1 MKNLVRILAELP
13 LIEEYSPLRNRRI
26 LFGLTASSSI
36 YRSID
41 LVRKLIRLGA
51 EIKVVM
57 TRESL
62 SLITPD
68 LVEWAIGSKPLIEF
82 TGRAEHIE
90 LANWAEAFIIA
101 PATLNTISRIAYGIA
116 DQLLHLTAIT
126 MMGAGKKLAILPTMN
141 MKLYNSPQYR
151 EAINKLA
158 SYNNVSIINPLIE
171 EGKAK
176 FPPIN
181 DVVHC
186 IDALVNRGRD
196 LEGKYMLITAG
207 PTIEYIDPVRIITNN
222 SSGLMGVLLAREA
235 VCRGAV
241 VDLVHGPLR
250 VEPPYNVNKYP
261 VTTTAQMA
269 KTISKLTN
277 EKQYDAAIF
286 AAAPSDYTVLS
297 RSHKKISTHEHVSLV
312 VRLKQTP
319 KTIKYVSR
327 SKKPKLL
334 IIFSAETVDNH
345 LELVEKA
352 RNKLLEYN
360 ADLAIANNV
369 SISGVG
375 FSSNYIDACIVS
387 SDSHECMGVIRK
399 EVLARKIIDIVKQN
413 I

>member
-1 MKNLVRILAELP
+1 MRILSELP
-13 LIEEYSPLRNRRI
+13 RREEYSPLKNRRLLI
-26 LFGLTASSSI
+26 GLTASSSI

-41 LVRKLIRLGA
+41 LIRKLIRMGA
-51 EIKVVM
+51 KIKVVM

-68 LVEWAIGSKPLIEF
+68 LVEWATGPKPLIEF

-90 LANWAEAFIIA
+90 LTNWAEAFIIV
-101 PATLNTISRIAYGIA
+101 PATLNTIAKIAYGIG

-151 EAINKLA
+151 EALNKLA
-158 SYNNVSIINPLIE
+158 SYSNVSIINPLID

-176 FPPIN
+176 FPPLD
-181 DVVHC
+181 DVAHC

-196 LEGKYMLITAG
+196 LEGKHILVTAG

-235 VCRGAV
+235 VCRGAT

-250 VEPPYNVNKYP
+250 IDPPYNVNKYP

-286 AAAPSDYTVLS
+286 AAAPADYTVLS
-297 RSHKKISTHEHVSLV
+297 RSRKKISTRELGSLV
-312 VRLKQTP
+312 IRLKQTP
-319 KTIKYVSR
+319 KTVKFVSR
-327 SKKPKLL
+327 NNRPKLM
-334 IIFSAETVDNH
+334 IIFSAETIDNH

-352 RNKLLEYN
+352 RNKLVDYN

-369 SISGVG
+369 SISGIG
-375 FSSNYIDACIVS
+375 FSSSYIDACIVS
-387 SDSHECMGVIRK
+387 RDSYECMGVIRK
-399 EVLARKIIDIVKQN
+399 EVLMRKIIDLIKQN